1 MGKQAAEGCTVGV
14 GWHVGFLA
22 GMTNGIRRP
31 DMGKFLD
38 EIHGLRLDSVV
49 LGDLIVRTSLMTLQS
64 FVQEKNKCNA
74 H

>member
-1 MGKQAAEGCTVGV
+1 
-14 GWHVGFLA
+14 
-22 GMTNGIRRP
+22 
-31 DMGKFLD
+31 MGKFLD

-74 H
+74 Q

>member
-1 MGKQAAEGCTVGV
+1 MARWISSGHDKQDQTPRHGQ
-14 GWHVGFLA
+14 
-22 GMTNGIRRP
+22 ISRRDP
-31 DMGKFLD
+31 RFT
-38 EIHGLRLDSVV
+38 HLRLDSVV

>member
-1 MGKQAAEGCTVGV
+1 
-14 GWHVGFLA
+14 
-22 GMTNGIRRP
+22 MTNRIRRP